1 MNIALVTMRTDPS
14 RGGAERYT
22 VDLAAGLH
30 KAGHDVSMLASS
42 FGGVPSGVTE
52 VSLPARGLTRV
63 RRYQGFLDALDD
75 HLESN
80 RYAIVH
86 AMLPVRQCDVY
97 HPHAGMMRANV
108 AGDSAWAR
116 LTNPKRGFLAT
127 VEGELLEG
135 SRVPMV
141 LCLSEYV
148 KAAVKSVYNLKDE
161 RLPILFNAVD
171 LDRFDPSR
179 NRVARDSTRQ
189 LFGFG
194 PNDVV
199 GLFLGHD
206 YERKG
211 LREAILGLS
220 TARDELGGQRL
231 KLLVVG
237 RPKGAAYQALAKQSH
252 VTERI
257 VFAGHMDDS
266 RPAYQ
271 AADFLVLPTKHDP
284 CSLVVLEGL
293 AMGVPVISTKF
304 NGACEIMTSGTHG
317 FVLDDHADVKA
328 IATAMLAMTEDE
340 RRENMAAA
348 CLELRPALAYQ
359 RHLDTLRAI
368 YDRVRSPSA

>member
-22 VDLAAGLH
+22 VDLAGALRE
-30 KAGHDVSMLASS
+30 AGHDVSVLASS

-52 VSLPARGLTRV
+52 VLLPARGLTRV
-63 RRYQGFLDALDD
+63 VRYRGFLDALDE
-75 HLESN
+75 HLASN
-80 RYAIVH
+80 RYDVVH

-108 AGDSAWAR
+108 AGDSPWTR
-116 LTNPKRGFLAT
+116 LTNPRRGYLAKL
-127 VEGELLEG
+127 EGELLEG
-135 SRVPMV
+135 PRPPMV

-148 KAAVKSVYNLKDE
+148 KRAVKSVYNLNDD

-179 NRVARDSTRQ
+179 TRAARESTRQ

-220 TARDELGGQRL
+220 SACAEPGEQRL

-237 RPKGAAYQALAKQSH
+237 RPKGPAYQAVARQSR
-252 VTERI
+252 VAERI
-257 VFAGHMDDS
+257 VFAGHLDDS

-293 AMGVPVISTKF
+293 AMGVPVISTRF
-304 NGACEIMTSGTHG
+304 NGACEIMHSGTHG
-317 FVLDDHADVKA
+317 FVLDNPGDVKA
-328 IATAMLAMTEDE
+328 LATAMLAMTEDD
-340 RRENMAAA
+340 RRTKMAAA
-348 CLELRPALAYQ
+348 CLDLRPALAYQ
-359 RHLDTLRAI
+359 RHLDTLLSI

>member
-1 MNIALVTMRTDPS
+1 MEPRIFVAIIPAMNIALVTMRTDPS

-22 VDLAAGLH
+22 VDLACALRD
-30 KAGHDVSMLASS
+30 AGHDVSMLASS

-63 RRYQGFLDALDD
+63 GRYRGFLDALDE
-75 HLESN
+75 HLASK
-80 RYAIVH
+80 RYDIVH

-108 AGDSAWAR
+108 AFDSAWTR
-116 LTNPKRGFLAT
+116 LTNPRRGYVAK

-135 SRVPMV
+135 SRSPVV

-148 KAAVKSVYNLKDE
+148 KGAVKEVYRLKDE
-161 RLPILFNAVD
+161 QLPILFNAVD
-171 LDRFDPSR
+171 LDRFDPGR
-179 NRVARDSTRQ
+179 NRDAREATRQ

-211 LREAILGLS
+211 LREAILGLLS
-220 TARDELGGQRL
+220 AWGELGDERL
-231 KLLVVG
+231 KLLIVG
-237 RPKGAAYQALAKQSH
+237 RPKGAAYQALAKQSQIA
-252 VTERI
+252 ERI

-271 AADFLVLPTKHDP
+271 AADFLILPTKHDP

-293 AMGVPVISTKF
+293 AMGVPVISTRF
-304 NGACEIMTSGTHG
+304 NGACEIMASGTHG
-317 FVLDDHADVKA
+317 FVLDHPGDVKA
-328 IATAMLAMTEDE
+328 L
-340 RRENMAAA
+340 
-348 CLELRPALAYQ
+348 
-359 RHLDTLRAI
+359 
-368 YDRVRSPSA
+368 